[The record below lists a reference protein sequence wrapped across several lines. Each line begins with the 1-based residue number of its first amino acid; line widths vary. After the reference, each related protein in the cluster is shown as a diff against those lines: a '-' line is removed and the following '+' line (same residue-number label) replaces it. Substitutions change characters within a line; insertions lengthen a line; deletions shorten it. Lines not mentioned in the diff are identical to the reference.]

1 MDPPPQGVH
10 LTPTAQ
16 RGPSPD
22 LIPLASTDQNQVHPG
37 EGQCLNP
44 LLGESQCLILLPG
57 EGQCPDPLPGK
68 SHGLIVQVTTVTAD
82 INLGHTLPS
91 PTGETG
97 TVYIAGLEV

>member
-1 MDPPPQGVH
+1 MH

-16 RGPSPD
+16 RCQSPD
-22 LIPLASTDQNQVHPG
+22 LIPLASTDQSQVHPG
-37 EGQCLNP
+37 EGQCL
-44 LLGESQCLILLPG
+44 
-57 EGQCPDPLPGK
+57 DPLPGK